1 VASNFAQRDRQPR
14 RRASHWWPRN
24 VAFTVAVIPTINGEA
39 KGCHGDAVARLGHA
53 AQGRKVA
60 VHRRSYLPSR
70 TVDKKATVSHRND
83 LQLTAGKNLSPHV
96 LIHPPRARVLNAGG
110 TNRGGGVIDS
120 GGKKPEILLQLLYH
134 GEYSSDS
141 LTEQL
146 QGNFSLYFS

>member
-1 VASNFAQRDRQPR
+1 MNW
-14 RRASHWWPRN
+14 ASHWWPRN

-96 LIHPPRARVLNAGG
+96 LIHPPRARVLTPVA
-110 TNRGGGVIDS
+110 RIAV
-120 GGKKPEILLQLLYH
+120 E
-134 GEYSSDS
+134 E
-141 LTEQL
+141 
-146 QGNFSLYFS
+146 